1 MRLQKISGRHMRTCR
16 MEDSVSENNGNEVKK
31 EYGRFEGRK
40 DLLRKYMPNNFSI
53 KILSFLAAVIVW
65 MVIVNIE
72 DPYKEK
78 TLVVNV
84 ETINEDALSSVNKVY
99 EIIEGATAPVKVRG
113 KKSVVDK
120 LRPTDIRATADL
132 SNLSAVNAV
141 AIVPELVK
149 NVSSEPTL
157 ECNQV
162 LKVALENMASKQ
174 IKVTVVTEGTPEEGY
189 SIGEC
194 LAKPNMIEVTGGQSA
209 VNKIDSVRVTVNV
222 NGASEDFTR
231 RLRPVACDAD
241 GEKVVSS
248 TLTYGVPKVRAMIE
262 VLNKKTIPVNI
273 VITGKPA
280 EGYEFV
286 KAECLPEKIEIAGD
300 ARELG
305 AIDEVKIPINIS
317 GMKSSSGVIEQN
329 IIIQE
334 YLPEGIHVLSDYA
347 QVSLRLEIE
356 KQMQKTLMVPVEK
369 IKFFSLKPNLSA
381 EILGEDTEV
390 EVVLQGIASV
400 LDSMSED
407 AYTAYVDCEGL
418 RTGRYHLDVKVSL
431 NDSYKLIDSG
441 TVEVRITRNR
451 DTIQSE
457 ASQEP
462 ATDAPPDTEEPA
474 QQNGED
480 E

>member
-1 MRLQKISGRHMRTCR
+1 MSA
-16 MEDSVSENNGNEVKK
+16 NNGNETKK
-31 EYGRFEGRK
+31 EYGKLEGSRV
-40 DLLRKYMPNNFSI
+40 LFRNYILNNFGI
-53 KILSFLAAVIVW
+53 KVLSLLVAIIVW

-78 TLVVNV
+78 TLVVTV

-99 EIIEGATAPVKVRG
+99 EVIEGATAPVKVRG

-120 LRPTDIRATADL
+120 LKPADIRATADL

-174 IKVTVVTEGTPEEGY
+174 VKVTVVTEGTPEEGY

-209 VNKIDSVRVTVNV
+209 INKIDTVRVTVNV

-248 TLTYGVPKVRAMIE
+248 TLTYGVPKVRAIIH

-273 VITGKPA
+273 VISGEPA
-280 EGYEFV
+280 AGYEFV

-300 ARELG
+300 ARNLG
-305 AIDEVKIPINIS
+305 DIDEVKIPINIS

-334 YLPEGIHVLSDYA
+334 YLPEGIDVLSDYA
-347 QVSLRLEIE
+347 QVSLRIEIE
-356 KQMQKTLMVPVEK
+356 KQMTKTIVVPVEK

-390 EVVLQGIASV
+390 EVVLQGIASA
-400 LDSMSED
+400 LDSLSED

-418 RTGRYHLDVKVSL
+418 RAGKYNLDVKMNL
-431 NDSYKLIDSG
+431 NDSYKLVDTG
-441 TVEVRITRNR
+441 KVTVRITRGG
-451 DTIQSE
+451 DAMQSVGSPE
-457 ASQEP
+457 SETNAP
-462 ATDAPPDTEEPA
+462 AKTEEPA
-474 QQNGED
+474 QRNGE
-480 E
+480 EE